1 MKINKYLGALL
12 IASSA
17 LVGCSDDAGVGSDM
31 PGASVGDYITFSG
44 NVGFDNADSNAKTRT
59 IYGDEDTIDGKKGT
73 ELRWFKGDKVAIY
86 CAEALE
92 GKLAH
97 YSVVDYTSEYDSTY
111 TYYNGGGD
119 GSLEGRDLT
128 RLEPTGGTPGLKWGS
143 ENGLHTFYAT
153 YPSPAMFDA
162 QSQVARNF
170 SLNGSTLTGYLP
182 SYQAPSTYDAPIK
195 YEKYGDSALYVIRPA
210 MQYAYMVAK
219 DETTAERPYTDLTF
233 NPIVT
238 AVEFTVTN
246 DCFIETTET
255 VGGTQTS
262 QTPTPIPNIQHITI
276 STTDGTPIAGKFTTT
291 NLGSADM
298 ATSISA
304 ADAVTSIT
312 VPTLGTD
319 QRPITLQPY
328 ESIRFTVFMLPNKDG
343 KDIDLTKLN
352 ISVFTGI
359 ANKTAT
365 LSLSNNGVI
374 VQARKKNFLSGIKLK
389 WNVKYTD
396 INWMSQLP
404 GDVHIGDLSIPGA
417 GGAGSDK
424 MSEGRNQQT
433 LSIDSLWNLGVRC
446 FEFFTNRADDN
457 NNTTASL
464 GNTVLVCNGTKSSI
478 SLSTAINTIQNKLAA
493 NPREMAIVTIGYQPL
508 DNGRQAPPWQTALKN
523 YWETYVNK
531 WSVTTSVKNDAGEN
545 IVCKA
550 ALYKPDMTLDEARGK
565 LFCFSRPT
573 TIGRDPWWYSL
584 YNVTENV
591 VPILGW
597 GPSPDFWYSRG
608 YTRTDRPYYI
618 NETGDFSGIE
628 TSTPTIG
635 GSNYMYPSYLG
646 ALEAHNDG
654 SLRSLNKAS
663 LTSSAYIDHLSW
675 NGWQTAGAGEDDK
688 FMYRI
693 CKHELWGG
701 AHTYTKLVDYNTLRA
716 YVQDWR
722 RVSKGF
728 QYPEGTSEAPEKRYK
743 VALNVTKNSNYI
755 TSLTVNSVT
764 INGESI
770 TTKNTEGYYELDL
783 GTTLPT
789 SSFKIEVGVTGT
801 YSYSN
806 GTKEAEDEH
815 TYEQTVYPSQLIY
828 TNNLYTLRATAS
840 RSGYGTNRNPYVI
853 TLAGT
858 ISSTPTEYGSDDD
871 DSSSSTYCYYWPDSR
886 EEKKNDVYQSLI
898 KATTATDYDRTIYIN
913 SLCGYF
919 IDSKYPL
926 SYKPDP
932 MRLAF
937 IEQSSGSSGN
947 YPFNDT
953 KYNGTQ
959 LNGINYGDY
968 YTDDSNA
975 GAYDTFG
982 GTEGDIASFATWMN
996 EFFYGKLLEIG
1007 ANNLQGST
1015 GIILCDRISGDPNA
1029 NPAGYYINQIIIA
1042 NNFKQHGTNSSA
1054 GDKVNTGGGSD
1065 DNSDTPEAGVAPRK
1079 TFGHNKTADN
1089 SNTLV
1094 SEWK

>member
-195 YEKYGDSALYVIRPA
+195 YEKYGGSALYVNRPA

-404 GDVHIGDLSIPGA
+404 GDVQIGDLSIPGA
-417 GGAGSDK
+417 GGAGSDG
-424 MSEGRNQQT
+424 MDEGRNQQT

-446 FEFFTNRADDN
+446 FEMFTNHGSDM
-457 NNTTASL
+457 
-464 GNTVLVCNGTKSSI
+464 GNSKLICNGIKSNVTLNQAI
-478 SLSTAINTIQNKLAA
+478 SFIKAKLEA
-493 NPREMAIVTIGYQPL
+493 NPREMAIVTIGYQPIEEGGTVRNSVNWQRNL
-508 DNGRQAPPWQTALKN
+508 DR
-523 YWETYVNK
+523 YWVSNVREWEK
-531 WSVTTSVKNDAGEN
+531 TTSVKNDAGQN

-550 ALYKPDMTLDEARGK
+550 AKYHPSMTLDEARGK
-565 LFCFSRPT
+565 LFLLYRPT
-573 TIGRDPWWYSL
+573 GIGRDGWWYTLTSGEGGSADADG
-584 YNVTENV
+584 YIDNSVA
-591 VPILGW
+591 IMGW
-597 GPSPDFWYSRG
+597 GPVPDFW
-608 YTRTDRPYYI
+608 
-618 NETGDFSGIE
+618 N
-628 TSTPTIG
+628 
-635 GSNYMYPSYLG
+635 
-646 ALEAHNDG
+646 
-654 SLRSLNKAS
+654 
-663 LTSSAYIDHLSW
+663 
-675 NGWQTAGAGEDDK
+675 
-688 FMYRI
+688 
-693 CKHELWGG
+693 
-701 AHTYTKLVDYNTLRA
+701 
-716 YVQDWR
+716 
-722 RVSKGF
+722 
-728 QYPEGTSEAPEKRYK
+728 
-743 VALNVTKNSNYI
+743 
-755 TSLTVNSVT
+755 
-764 INGESI
+764 
-770 TTKNTEGYYELDL
+770 
-783 GTTLPT
+783 
-789 SSFKIEVGVTGT
+789 
-801 YSYSN
+801 
-806 GTKEAEDEH
+806 
-815 TYEQTVYPSQLIY
+815 
-828 TNNLYTLRATAS
+828 
-840 RSGYGTNRNPYVI
+840 
-853 TLAGT
+853 
-858 ISSTPTEYGSDDD
+858 
-871 DSSSSTYCYYWPDSR
+871 
-886 EEKKNDVYQSLI
+886 
-898 KATTATDYDRTIYIN
+898 
-913 SLCGYF
+913 
-919 IDSKYPL
+919 
-926 SYKPDP
+926 
-932 MRLAF
+932 
-937 IEQSSGSSGN
+937 
-947 YPFNDT
+947 
-953 KYNGTQ
+953 
-959 LNGINYGDY
+959 
-968 YTDDSNA
+968 
-975 GAYDTFG
+975 
-982 GTEGDIASFATWMN
+982 
-996 EFFYGKLLEIG
+996 
-1007 ANNLQGST
+1007 
-1015 GIILCDRISGDPNA
+1015 
-1029 NPAGYYINQIIIA
+1029 
-1042 NNFKQHGTNSSA
+1042 
-1054 GDKVNTGGGSD
+1054 
-1065 DNSDTPEAGVAPRK
+1065 
-1079 TFGHNKTADN
+1079 
-1089 SNTLV
+1089 
-1094 SEWK
+1094 

>member
-1 MKINKYLGALL
+1 MNQKKRSNKGTIMKINKYLGMML

-17 LVGCSDDAGVGSDM
+17 LMGCSDDAGIEGGT
-31 PGASVGDYITFSG
+31 PGASVGDYITFTG
-44 NVGFDNADSNAKTRT
+44 YVGFDNADNNAKTRT
-59 IYGDEDTIDGKKGT
+59 IYGDEGTFDGKKGT

-97 YSVVDYTSEYDSTY
+97 YSVVDYTSTYDPTY
-111 TYYNGGGD
+111 TNDNGGGD
-119 GSLEGRDLT
+119 GIPEAKDLT

-143 ENGLHTFYAT
+143 ENGLHTFYAA

-170 SLNGSTLTGYLP
+170 SLTGNTLTGYLP
-182 SYQAPSTYDAPIK
+182 SYQAPSTYDDPIAYDK
-195 YEKYGDSALYVIRPA
+195 YDGANLYVIRPA

-238 AVEFTVTN
+238 AVEFTITN
-246 DCFIETTET
+246 DCYIETTET

-291 NLGSADM
+291 NLGAADM

-365 LSLSNNGVI
+365 LSLSDGGVI

-404 GDVHIGDLSIPGA
+404 GDVNIGDLSIPGA
-417 GGAGSDK
+417 GGAGSDG
-424 MSEGRNQQT
+424 MDEGRNQQT

-464 GNTVLVCNGTKSSI
+464 GNTVLVCNGVKSSI
-478 SLSTAINTIQNKLAA
+478 SLSTAINTIQNKLTA

-523 YWETYVNK
+523 YWETTVNK

-550 ALYKPDMTLDEARGK
+550 ALYRPDMTLDEARGK

-646 ALEAHNDG
+646 ALEAHADG

-675 NGWQTAGAGEDDK
+675 NGWQTAGADEDDK

-693 CKHELWGG
+693 CEHELWSGE
-701 AHTYTKLVDYNTLRA
+701 HTYTKLVDYNTLRA
-716 YVQDWR
+716 YVHDWR

-728 QYPEGTSEAPEKRYK
+728 QYPEGTSEAPEPSYK
-743 VALNVTKNSNYI
+743 VYVKPNITHYYYSGSLNITSVSVNGSTSIGTPNADGYYVYDFGEEYTNSFDITLTYTYKSSRNGQTTSRTKTETVTDDVKSDLYITFNVTSTTNNSGNGTLDI
-755 TSLTVNSVT
+755 TS
-764 INGESI
+764 
-770 TTKNTEGYYELDL
+770 
-783 GTTLPT
+783 
-789 SSFKIEVGVTGT
+789 
-801 YSYSN
+801 
-806 GTKEAEDEH
+806 
-815 TYEQTVYPSQLIY
+815 
-828 TNNLYTLRATAS
+828 
-840 RSGYGTNRNPYVI
+840 SG
-853 TLAGT
+853 
-858 ISSTPTEYGSDDD
+858 S
-871 DSSSSTYCYYWPDSR
+871 SSSSTYYYYWPDSR
-886 EEKKNDVYQSLI
+886 EEKKNDVYQALI
-898 KATTATDYDRTIYIN
+898 KATTATDNDRTIYIN

-937 IEQSSGSSGN
+937 IEQSSETSTN

-959 LNGINYGDY
+959 VDGVNYADY
-968 YTDDSNA
+968 YVSDSDP
-975 GAYDTFG
+975 GAYDAFG

-996 EFFYGKLLEIG
+996 DFFYNKLLEIG

-1065 DNSDTPEAGVAPRK
+1065 DNSDSPEAGVAPRK

-1089 SNTLV
+1089 SNTLIL
-1094 SEWK
+1094 EWK

>member
-97 YSVVDYTSEYDSTY
+97 YSVVDYTSNYDSTY
-111 TYYNGGGD
+111 TNGNGGGD

-195 YEKYGDSALYVIRPA
+195 YEKYGGSALYVIRPA

-693 CKHELWGG
+693 CKHELWGV

-728 QYPEGTSEAPEKRYK
+728 QYPEGTSVAPEPSYK
-743 VALNVTKNSNYI
+743 VYVKPNIAHDTFVSI
-755 TSLTVNSVT
+755 NSVT
-764 INGESI
+764 INGAEYTSA
-770 TTKNTEGYYELDL
+770 NSDGYYVHDF
-783 GTTLPT
+783 G
-789 SSFKIEVGVTGT
+789 
-801 YSYSN
+801 
-806 GTKEAEDEH
+806 
-815 TYEQTVYPSQLIY
+815 QRY
-828 TNNLYTLRATAS
+828 TNNFTISVNYTYR
-840 RSGYGTNRNPYVI
+840 RSGTDRTRTVNATITNDVESDMTI
-853 TLAGT
+853 TYT
-858 ISSTPTEYGSDDD
+858 ISSRNSQGTATVASSGSSTPA
-871 DSSSSTYCYYWPDSR
+871 STYCYYWPDSR

-937 IEQSSGSSGN
+937 IEQSSGSSGS

-959 LNGINYGDY
+959 VNGINYGDY

-982 GTEGDIASFATWMN
+982 GTEGDIASFAEWMN

>member
-59 IYGDEDTIDGKKGT
+59 IYGDEGTFDGKKGT

-97 YSVVDYTSEYDSTY
+97 YSVVDYTSKYDSTY
-111 TYYNGGGD
+111 KYDNGGGD

-143 ENGLHTFYAT
+143 ENGLHTFYAA

-291 NLGSADM
+291 NLGAADM

-312 VPTLGTD
+312 VPTLNTD

-328 ESIRFTVFMLPNKDG
+328 ESIRFTVFMLPNKNG

-424 MSEGRNQQT
+424 MTEGRNQQT

-464 GNTVLVCNGTKSSI
+464 GNTVLVCNGVKSSI

-523 YWETYVNK
+523 YWETTVNK

-584 YNVTENV
+584 FNVTENV

-693 CKHELWGG
+693 CKHELWSGE
-701 AHTYTKLVDYNTLRA
+701 HTYTKLVDYNTLRA

-728 QYPEGTSEAPEKRYK
+728 QYPEGTSEAPEPSYK
-743 VALNVTKNSNYI
+743 VYVKPNITHNTLISINY
-755 TSLTVNSVT
+755 VT
-764 INGESI
+764 INGTRYTSANSDGYYVHDFGQRYTNNFTISVNYTYRRNNSNTTRTVTATISDEVNSDMTI
-770 TTKNTEGYYELDL
+770 TYTISSRNTEGAA
-783 GTTLPT
+783 TVV
-789 SSFKIEVGVTGT
+789 SSG
-801 YSYSN
+801 
-806 GTKEAEDEH
+806 
-815 TYEQTVYPSQLIY
+815 
-828 TNNLYTLRATAS
+828 
-840 RSGYGTNRNPYVI
+840 
-853 TLAGT
+853 
-858 ISSTPTEYGSDDD
+858 SSTPA
-871 DSSSSTYCYYWPDSR
+871 SSYYYYWPDSR

-959 LNGINYGDY
+959 VNGINYGDY

-996 EFFYGKLLEIG
+996 DFFYNKLLEIG

-1065 DNSDTPEAGVAPRK
+1065 DNSDSPEAGVAPRK

>member
-1 MKINKYLGALL
+1 MKINKYLGGLL
-12 IASSA
+12 IASLA
-17 LVGCSDDAGVGSDM
+17 FVGCSDDAGVEGGM

-59 IYGDEDTIDGKKGT
+59 IYGDEGTFDGKKGT

-97 YSVVDYTSEYDSTY
+97 YSVVDYTSTYDSTY
-111 TYYNGGGD
+111 IYDNGGGD
-119 GSLEGRDLT
+119 DTLEVRDLT

-143 ENGLHTFYAT
+143 ENGLHTFYAA

-262 QTPTPIPNIQHITI
+262 QTPTPIPNIQQITI

-312 VPTLGTD
+312 VPTLDTD

-328 ESIRFTVFMLPNKDG
+328 ESIRFTVFMLPNKNG

-404 GDVHIGDLSIPGA
+404 GDVQIGDLSIPGA
-417 GGAGSDK
+417 GGAGSDG
-424 MSEGRNQQT
+424 MDEGRNQQT

-446 FEFFTNRADDN
+446 FEMFTNHGSDM
-457 NNTTASL
+457 
-464 GNTVLVCNGTKSSI
+464 GNSKLICNGIKSNVTLNQAI
-478 SLSTAINTIQNKLAA
+478 SFIKAKLED
-493 NPREMAIVTIGYQPL
+493 NPREMAIVTIGYQPIEEGGTVRNSVNWQRNL
-508 DNGRQAPPWQTALKN
+508 DR
-523 YWETYVNK
+523 YWVSYVRDWK
-531 WSVTTSVKNDAGEN
+531 TTTSVKNDAGQN

-550 ALYKPDMTLDEARGK
+550 AKYHPSMTLDEARGK
-565 LFCFSRPT
+565 LFLLYRPT
-573 TIGRDPWWYSL
+573 GIGRDGWWYTLTSGEDGSADADG
-584 YNVTENV
+584 YIDNSVA
-591 VPILGW
+591 IMGW
-597 GPSPDFWYSRG
+597 GPVPDFWYSRG
-608 YTRTDRPYYI
+608 YTRLDRPYYI
-618 NETGDFSGIE
+618 NRTGDFSGLP
-628 TSTPTIG
+628 TSTPTEG
-635 GSNYMYPSYLG
+635 GTNFTFPSLVGQY
-646 ALEAHNDG
+646 NDDDG
-654 SLRSLNKAS
+654 STTLNSHGTGETQAPSSQNHSYNYTAHLAWVNTAATAS
-663 LTSSAYIDHLSW
+663 
-675 NGWQTAGAGEDDK
+675 DK
-688 FMYRI
+688 FMYRVMDN
-693 CKHELWGG
+693 ESTWAGSAG
-701 AHTYTKLVDYNTLRA
+701 STGTASGYTKLVDYDELRA

-728 QYPEGTSEAPEKRYK
+728 QYPEGETDAPAPSYK
-743 VALNVTKNSNYI
+743 LYVKV
-755 TSLTVNSVT
+755 SLGSYMTVSSVT
-764 INGESI
+764 IDGKNATKSGEYYVYDFGTEDNNGFRVEISGSRRSGYSTRNFSSNKQYSNAI
-770 TTKNTEGYYELDL
+770 TNDK
-783 GTTLPT
+783 TLT
-789 SSFKIEVGVTGT
+789 VTV
-801 YSYSN
+801 SYSN
-806 GTKEAEDEH
+806 SRGF
-815 TYEQTVYPSQLIY
+815 TYTWGNISDYS
-828 TNNLYTLRATAS
+828 S
-840 RSGYGTNRNPYVI
+840 SG
-853 TLAGT
+853 
-858 ISSTPTEYGSDDD
+858 SSTPA
-871 DSSSSTYCYYWPDSR
+871 STYYYYWPDSQ
-886 EEKKNDVYQSLI
+886 EEKKNDVYQALI

-919 IDSKYPL
+919 IDSAYPL

-932 MRLAF
+932 MLMSF
-937 IEQSSGSSGN
+937 IPTTSGTSTSYVFG
-947 YPFNDT
+947 DM
-953 KYNGTQ
+953 KYNGYTY
-959 LNGINYGDY
+959 NGVTDEDYFTYETASGD
-968 YTDDSNA
+968 
-975 GAYDTFG
+975 AYDHLG
-982 GTEGDIASFATWMN
+982 GTQGDIASFATWMN
-996 EFFYGKLLEIG
+996 DFFYNKLLEIG

-1054 GDKVNTGGGSD
+1054 GDNMNTGGGSD
-1065 DNSDTPEAGVAPRK
+1065 DNSDSPEAGVAPRK